1 MSAKKDGKAF
11 HRLVHF
17 IESAIAIGNAN
28 TRVETSKRIADKVTG
43 RPREHDVVLTIAQEH
58 HELVIALECRD
69 HSRKIDVGAV
79 EAFRSKCEHTGINS
93 GIIVSARGFYKPAI
107 QKAASYDI
115 RCLTLDEAESFDWC
129 PASGVETFLREI
141 RGSNLTV
148 LFDDGDGIKLE
159 TIQLED
165 GTPLTEDVMRSWALN
180 LLNHHYRPPET
191 GEAAGD
197 YRVMFKEPNPKLYGI
212 RDGERMQ
219 AVEAQFLVHFT
230 VFVGFAPFSFRTYMD
245 MGRLKQL
252 KQVATCTVQVGDVE
266 ADLVLSPNKE
276 GLITVAL
283 VQSPPALPGP
293 SEK

>member
-1 MSAKKDGKAF
+1 LVSAKKDGKAF
-11 HRLVHF
+11 HRLVHA

-148 LFDDGDGIKLE
+148 LFDDGG
-159 TIQLED
+159 
-165 GTPLTEDVMRSWALN
+165 S
-180 LLNHHYRPPET
+180 
-191 GEAAGD
+191 
-197 YRVMFKEPNPKLYGI
+197 
-212 RDGERMQ
+212 
-219 AVEAQFLVHFT
+219 
-230 VFVGFAPFSFRTYMD
+230 S
-245 MGRLKQL
+245 
-252 KQVATCTVQVGDVE
+252 
-266 ADLVLSPNKE
+266 
-276 GLITVAL
+276 
-283 VQSPPALPGP
+283 
-293 SEK
+293 